1 MSQSIVRWML
11 VFGGLE
17 LLACSG
23 KSSEPSGPTPARE
36 PTAVPPAPSAAAAP
50 AQPNAPPGAAAP
62 TDPAA
67 APPATGDAEEAC
79 ARVVVVA
86 YKGAEPPA
94 KGVTRD
100 KARAE
105 IEAREMLEKL
115 KSGSHFGTL
124 ARGHSD
130 APTSG
135 AREGYLGTFKR
146 SEWPAMHAAV
156 RDAVYGMAVG
166 ALADA
171 PIEAPYGYVVLQR
184 CPIEKARSRH
194 ILIRYK
200 GAERAPDSIT
210 RTKDEAKALATQVL
224 AELRDGADFAELA
237 KAKSED
243 GSAERGGDVGLL
255 ARGQLAP
262 AYDTKLFSLP
272 PGGQSQVV
280 ETAMGFHIIQRLE

>member
-1 MSQSIVRWML
+1 MSQSTARLLL
-11 VFGGLE
+11 VSCALC

-23 KSSEPSGPTPARE
+23 KPSEPAPTTPAQG
-36 PTAVPPAPSAAAAP
+36 PTAVPPAAPAAAPSAEPTAAPSAAAP
-50 AQPNAPPGAAAP
+50 S
-62 TDPAA
+62 DPAA
-67 APPATGDAEEAC
+67 PAPAADEADEAC

-86 YKGAEPPA
+86 YRGAEPSP

-105 IEAREMLEKL
+105 IEAREMIAKL
-115 KSGSHFGTL
+115 KSGSHFGAL

-135 AREGYLGTFKR
+135 ARDGYLGTFKR
-146 SEWPAMHAAV
+146 AEWPAMHAAV
-156 RDAVYGMAVG
+156 RDAVFTLAVG

-171 PIEAPYGYVVLQR
+171 PIAAPYGYVVLQR

-200 GAERAPDSIT
+200 GAERAPESVT
-210 RTKDEAKALATQVL
+210 RTKDEARALATDL
-224 AELRDGADFAELA
+224 LKELRDGADFAELA
-237 KAKSED
+237 KTKSED
-243 GSAERGGDVGLL
+243 GSAERGGDVGLQ
-255 ARGQLAP
+255 ARGLLAP